1 MKKIFLNFLFVVIMI
16 FNIDRSYSAVQDKII
31 ANVQNEIITAYD
43 MENEIRTLLVL
54 SGQEISQKNI
64 DKTKKIALNNL
75 INLKLK
81 EIETSRFNIKLND
94 KAVDEYLIRLT
105 SNNVS
110 SLKKKFE
117 INNLNYDHY
126 LYKIENEL
134 KWQSLI
140 FSKYSKNVKIRDEDV
155 DKDLKEILSGEINL
169 KDFKLSEIEIIL
181 NDENIENIDEI
192 KKVVLSSNFKE
203 AAKKLQ
209 TMYSEINY
217 NELGW
222 INGKVLS
229 KNIYEIVKN
238 LKIGETSKP
247 IKNQNNVLFLKLDDK
262 RSPQIEANNIENIK
276 ENLKNQKKNE
286 LFALYSSS
294 YLSQIK
300 NNYLIQLK

>member
-1 MKKIFLNFLFVVIMI
+1 MI
-16 FNIDRSYSAVQDKII
+16 FNIDKSYSAVQDKII

-181 NDENIENIDEI
+181 NDENIKNIDEI

-203 AAKKLQ
+203 SAKKLQ
-209 TMYSEINY
+209 TVYSEINY

-247 IKNQNNVLFLKLDDK
+247 IKNQNNVLFLKLEDK
-262 RSPQIEANNIENIK
+262 RSPQIEASNIENIK

-286 LFALYSSS
+286 
-294 YLSQIK
+294 
-300 NNYLIQLK
+300 

>member
-1 MKKIFLNFLFVVIMI
+1 MI
-16 FNIDRSYSAVQDKII
+16 FNIDKSYSAVQDKII

-181 NDENIENIDEI
+181 NDENIKNIDEI

-203 AAKKLQ
+203 SAKKLQ
-209 TMYSEINY
+209 TVYSEINY

-238 LKIGETSKP
+238 LKIGEMDFIT
-247 IKNQNNVLFLKLDDK
+247 ITMNFLFGITF
-262 RSPQIEANNIENIK
+262 SHIMA
-276 ENLKNQKKNE
+276 
-286 LFALYSSS
+286 
-294 YLSQIK
+294 
-300 NNYLIQLK
+300 

>member
-1 MKKIFLNFLFVVIMI
+1 MI

-117 INNLNYDHY
+117 INDLNYDHY

-140 FSKYSKNVKIRDEDV
+140 FSKYSK
-155 DKDLKEILSGEINL
+155 L
-169 KDFKLSEIEIIL
+169 
-181 NDENIENIDEI
+181 
-192 KKVVLSSNFKE
+192 
-203 AAKKLQ
+203 
-209 TMYSEINY
+209 
-217 NELGW
+217 
-222 INGKVLS
+222 
-229 KNIYEIVKN
+229 
-238 LKIGETSKP
+238 
-247 IKNQNNVLFLKLDDK
+247 
-262 RSPQIEANNIENIK
+262 
-276 ENLKNQKKNE
+276 
-286 LFALYSSS
+286 
-294 YLSQIK
+294 
-300 NNYLIQLK
+300 LIF

>member
-1 MKKIFLNFLFVVIMI
+1 MKKIFLNFLFVLIMI
-16 FNIDRSYSAVQDKII
+16 FNIDKSYSAVQDKII

-181 NDENIENIDEI
+181 NDENIKNIDEI

-203 AAKKLQ
+203 SAKKLQ
-209 TMYSEINY
+209 TVYSEINY

-247 IKNQNNVLFLKLDDK
+247 IKNQNNVLFLKLEDK
-262 RSPQIEANNIENIK
+262 RSPQIEASNIENIK

>member
-1 MKKIFLNFLFVVIMI
+1 MKKIFLNFLIFVIMI

>member
-1 MKKIFLNFLFVVIMI
+1 MI
-16 FNIDRSYSAVQDKII
+16 FNIDKSYSAVQDKII

-181 NDENIENIDEI
+181 NDENIKNIDEI

-203 AAKKLQ
+203 SAKKLQ
-209 TMYSEINY
+209 TVYSEINY

-247 IKNQNNVLFLKLDDK
+247 IKNQNNVLFLKLEDK
-262 RSPQIEANNIENIK
+262 RSPQIEASNIENIK

>member
-1 MKKIFLNFLFVVIMI
+1 MKKIFINFLFVVILI
-16 FNIDRSYSAVQDKII
+16 FSIDKSYSAVQDKII

-43 MENEIRTLLVL
+43 MENEIRTLLIL

-105 SNNVS
+105 SNNVP

-126 LYKIENEL
+126 LSKIEYEL

-140 FSKYSKNVKIRDEDV
+140 FSKYSKNVKIRDEDIE
-155 DKDLKEILSGEINL
+155 DLKEMLSGKINL

-181 NDENIENIDEI
+181 NDENIKSIDEI
-192 KKVVLSSNFKE
+192 KNVILSSNFKE

-229 KNIYEIVKN
+229 KSIYGIVKN

-247 IKNQNNVLFLKLDDK
+247 IKNQNNILFLKLDDK
-262 RSPQIEANNIENIK
+262 RSPQIETSNIENLK